1 MVEVRRSM
9 SLMTPDI
16 LLNLVSRNSF
26 TSNVTGAS
34 MFVPENTI
42 LTENAKKFGLVE
54 KEHHSDNG
62 DEDDGGFAMSTPFMT
77 LVDH

>member
-1 MVEVRRSM
+1 
-9 SLMTPDI
+9 
-16 LLNLVSRNSF
+16 
-26 TSNVTGAS
+26 

-77 LVDH
+77 LADH